1 MDKLTTIPAFY
12 DNYIY
17 LYRYD
22 SGRALVVDPGQGSGA
37 LKAAED
43 MGLSIGAILVT
54 HHHADHCGGIESI
67 VKAFGCDVYGADK
80 RIHGLTKFVNDAQ
93 KFTLGDV
100 KVKAIATPGHT
111 AGSVCYYMTDEQTGE
126 GFVFTGDTLFT
137 GGCGRVFESD
147 MATMYESL
155 CRLSSLPDET
165 IVYSGHNYTA
175 ENYRFAS
182 TVEPQNKLI
191 EACLEETLRLEKHGK
206 PFVTNIE
213 KEKQTNIF
221 LLGGAEDFAK
231 LRKNKD
237 TF

>member
-1 MDKLTTIPAFY
+1 M
-12 DNYIY
+12 
-17 LYRYD
+17 
-22 SGRALVVDPGQGSGA
+22 VDPGQGSGA